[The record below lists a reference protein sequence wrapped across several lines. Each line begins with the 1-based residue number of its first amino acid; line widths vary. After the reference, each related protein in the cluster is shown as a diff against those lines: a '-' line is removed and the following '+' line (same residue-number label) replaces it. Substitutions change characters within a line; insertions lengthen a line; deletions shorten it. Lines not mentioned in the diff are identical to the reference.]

1 MMILKIKAFMK
12 NDARQIRMDPMLMA
26 SLFGPLAIIV
36 VARYVFPPL
45 SDWIQE
51 QYGFLLMDYSNFAV
65 TFLMLVIP
73 LLPGTM
79 AGLLM
84 LDERDENMIAYYA
97 ITPFTRKG
105 YFLYRL
111 LLPCALAISLASL
124 FILLSGMAKIQIESL
139 YTIVLL
145 TLEAPCLALF
155 LATFASNKVE
165 GLALS
170 KISGLL
176 FAGPIIAA
184 FTPLPWQYLG
194 AWIPSYWP
202 AKSYLLGIAG
212 EPSAALG
219 VFGIG
224 LAYHLILL
232 ITMFHSFLKRID

>member
-1 MMILKIKAFMK
+1 MLQKIQAFMR
-12 NDARQIRMDPMLMA
+12 NDARQIGIDPMLMA
-26 SLFGPLAIIV
+26 SLFGPIAIIL
-36 VARYVFPPL
+36 VARFIFPPL
-45 SDWIQE
+45 SDWIE
-51 QYGFLLMDYSNFAV
+51 AQYGFLLRGYSDFTAA
-65 TFLMLVIP
+65 FLMLTIP

-84 LDERDENMIAYYA
+84 LDERDENMIAYFA

-105 YFLYRL
+105 YFFYRL
-111 LLPCALAISLASL
+111 FLPSVLAVALSSL
-124 FILLSGMAKIQIESL
+124 FILLSGIAVIQLESL
-139 YTIVLL
+139 YTVLLL

-155 LATFASNKVE
+155 LATFAANKVE

-202 AKSYLLGIAG
+202 AKIYLLGIKG
-212 EPSAALG
+212 EPIAAIG
-219 VFGIG
+219 AFGIG

-232 ITMFHSFLKRID
+232 KVMFHSFLKRID